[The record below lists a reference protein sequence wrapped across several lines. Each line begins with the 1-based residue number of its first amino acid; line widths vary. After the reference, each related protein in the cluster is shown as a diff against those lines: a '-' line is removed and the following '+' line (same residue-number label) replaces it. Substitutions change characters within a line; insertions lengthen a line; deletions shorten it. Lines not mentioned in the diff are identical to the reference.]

1 MAKPIHQNHAANI
14 VEKTLRWTAA
24 LEAAEAYEPGALLVP
39 RSLVIMEATGPLGA
53 RLAAQG
59 WATLAEKVSTHSGRT
74 ETAPES
80 TRKAIAD
87 ACYRRFD
94 ALKLSA

>member
-1 MAKPIHQNHAANI
+1 MAKPIHPNHAANI
-14 VEKTLRWTAA
+14 VQKTNRWTAA

-39 RSLVIMEATGPLGA
+39 YGLILLEKTGALGA
-53 RLAAQG
+53 RLADQA
-59 WATLAEKVSTHSGRT
+59 WATLAEKVSTHSGRV

-87 ACYRRFD
+87 ACYRRFG